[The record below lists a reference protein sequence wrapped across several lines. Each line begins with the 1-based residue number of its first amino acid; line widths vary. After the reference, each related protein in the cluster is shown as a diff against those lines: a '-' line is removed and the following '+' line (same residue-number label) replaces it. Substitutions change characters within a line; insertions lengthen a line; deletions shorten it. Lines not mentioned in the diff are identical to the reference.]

1 MTTLLALV
9 KPSNVATYFQKINLQ
24 KINLQKMLSIS
35 AMSSISLLLS
45 NCSIPE
51 SATKPTAAST
61 SQPAIADVTVQTT
74 SVSDNIQNQPVSFQ
88 KIEVVKGLERPWAMA
103 WLPDQTMLITERVG
117 RVQMLQNGKLQQVPL
132 SFPNL
137 YVAGQAGLMDI
148 ALHPKFS
155 ENKFVYFTYAAGDS
169 QANRT
174 SILRAKFDGKA
185 FSEPQVI
192 LEVKPDKSDSQHF
205 GSRMT
210 WLPDATML
218 IAIGDGGNPPLELNG
233 ELIRAQAQ
241 KLDSRLGKIL
251 RINDDGTIPKDN
263 PFVNTANADPA
274 VWSYGH
280 RNIQGLFVDRQSG
293 KIWATEHGARGGDEL
308 NLVEA
313 GKNYGWPLVSYSQ
326 EYFGG
331 DVSNLKTRG
340 DIPEP
345 KVIWTPSI
353 APSGLMV
360 YQGDRFPSWQ
370 GSVFA
375 GGLVSR
381 DVVRISVKNNQ
392 AKIQESIP
400 IGQRVR
406 DVREGKDGLIYILTD
421 EQNGQLIRIQPQK

>member
-1 MTTLLALV
+1 
-9 KPSNVATYFQKINLQ
+9 
-24 KINLQKMLSIS
+24 
-35 AMSSISLLLS
+35 
-45 NCSIPE
+45 
-51 SATKPTAAST
+51 
-61 SQPAIADVTVQTT
+61 VQTT

-331 DVSNLKTRG
+331 DVSNLKTRR

>member
-1 MTTLLALV
+1 MTPSLALV
-9 KPSNVATYFQKINLQ
+9 KPSDVANYFQKINLR
-24 KINLQKMLSIS
+24 KILNIG
-35 AMSSISLLLS
+35 AMVSTSLILS
-45 NCSIPE
+45 NCSTPE
-51 SATKPTAAST
+51 SVST
-61 SQPAIADVTVQTT
+61 SPPAIADVTVQATA
-74 SVSDNIQNQPVSFQ
+74 VSDNGETRQVNFQ
-88 KIEVVKGLERPWAMA
+88 KVAVVSGLERPWAMA
-103 WLPDQTMLITERVG
+103 WLPDQTILITERVG
-117 RVQMLQNGKLQQVPL
+117 RVKMLQNGKLQHFPL
-132 SFPNL
+132 SIPNL
-137 YVAGQAGLMDI
+137 FVAGQAGLMDI

-155 ENKFVYFTYAAGDS
+155 ENKFVYFTYAAGDA

-185 FSEPQVI
+185 FSDPQVI
-192 LEVKPDKSDSQHF
+192 LEVKPDKSGNQHF
-205 GSRMT
+205 GSRIT

-263 PFVNTANADPA
+263 PFVKTANADPA

-280 RNIQGLFVDRQSG
+280 RNIQGLFADRQSG
-293 KIWATEHGARGGDEL
+293 QIWATEHGARGGDEL
-308 NLVEA
+308 NLVQA

-331 DVSNLKTRG
+331 DVANLKTRE

-381 DVVRISVKNNQ
+381 DVVRIKVEKNQ

-406 DVREGKDGLIYILTD
+406 DVREGQDGLIYILTD